1 MTDSPALPVDAVL
14 PELRRAL
21 AVGRNAVLQAP
32 PGAGKTTRVPLALLS
47 EPWLADRRIIMLEPR
62 RLATRAAARYMAQ
75 ELGETV
81 GDTVGYRVR
90 LDTRVGP
97 RTRIEVVTE
106 GVLTRLLQADP
117 ELTGIGLVIFDEFHE
132 RSLQADLGLAL
143 CRESQQA
150 LREDL
155 RLLVMS
161 ATMDAAPVAA
171 LLGHAATIA
180 SEGRVWPVDVHY
192 APPPDDDVPSHAV
205 RVILRALDEETGSM
219 LVFLPGV
226 AEITRVAG
234 RLQDRLAGGDVDVT
248 PLYGDLPADRQ
259 EQAIRPA
266 PAGRRKVV
274 LATNIAE
281 TSLTIEGIRMVV
293 DSGLARVA
301 RFEPRVGMTRLH
313 TVAVSQASAAQRCG
327 RAGRLEPG
335 ACYRLWSESRQRALA
350 PFDNPEIAQADLTP
364 LALELARWGVTDPAA
379 LAWLDPPPMAAYDRA
394 VDLLRELGALN
405 SAGHITSHG
414 RRMAELAMHPRLAHM
429 VLTAESL
436 KRGALG
442 CELAALLSE
451 RDLLSGHERSADLR
465 RRLDMLRE
473 PDSRRED
480 SVTVARAILRRVRTA
495 AAQWQRQL
503 GVAPVPADNAD
514 LPDAGLLLAFAYP
527 DRIAQRRP
535 GSDGRFLLAGGR
547 GAWLP
552 VTEPLAAGDYLVA
565 AHLDAGAREA
575 RIFLAASIERQQL
588 LEHFAADIRDV
599 EIIAWDSR
607 EQAVAARRERR
618 LGNLIL
624 AAEPLANPDPEQLVA
639 AMMDGIR
646 VLGVDALP
654 WTDALHRWRQR
665 VQFLHGLDEDRW
677 PDLSDQ
683 ALLQSLQSWL
693 GPFLAG
699 ITRASHLRRVDLTGA
714 LQALLPWEDRRALD
728 ELAPTH
734 ITVPSGSRIAVDYG
748 GETPVLAVRLQEL
761 FGSTDTPRVAAGRVP
776 VLIHLLSPAG
786 RPVQVTRDLA
796 SFWAGA
802 YQEVKKDLKGRY
814 PKHHWPDDPLQA
826 EPTRRTKRR
835 S

>member
-1 MTDSPALPVDAVL
+1 MKDTPALPIDAVL
-14 PELRRAL
+14 PQLRRAL
-21 AVGRNAVLQAP
+21 AGDGNVVLQAP
-32 PGAGKTTRVPLALLS
+32 PGAGKTTRVPLALLA
-47 EPWLADRRIIMLEPR
+47 EPWLADRKIVMLEPR
-62 RLATRAAARYMAQ
+62 RLAARAAARYMAQ
-75 ELGETV
+75 ALGEAV

-117 ELTGIGLVIFDEFHE
+117 ELTGVGLVIFDEFHE

-143 CRESQQA
+143 CRETQQA

-171 LLGHAATIA
+171 LLGNATVVA
-180 SEGRVWPVDVHY
+180 SEGRAWPVDIRY
-192 APPPDDDVPSHAV
+192 APPGDDDIPAHTVQ
-205 RVILRALDEETGSM
+205 VIRRALAEEAGSV

-226 AEITRVAG
+226 AEINRVSR
-234 RLQDRLAGGDVDVT
+234 RLQEAPAGDDVDVT
-248 PLYGDLPADRQ
+248 PLYGDLSADQQ
-259 EQAIRPA
+259 ERAILPT

-281 TSLTIEGIRMVV
+281 TSLTIEGIRIVV

-301 RFEPRVGMTRLH
+301 RFEPRVAMTRLH
-313 TVAVSQASAAQRCG
+313 TVAVSQAAAAQRCG

-335 ACYRLWSESRQRALA
+335 VCYRLWSESRQRALA
-350 PFDNPEIAQADLTP
+350 PFDIPEMLQADLAP
-364 LALELARWGVTDPAA
+364 LALELARWGVADPAA
-379 LAWLDPPPMAAYDRA
+379 LAWLDPPPSAAYGRA
-394 VDLLRELGALN
+394 RDLLEELGALD
-405 SAGHITSHG
+405 GTGRITAHG

-429 VLTAESL
+429 VLIAQAL
-436 KRGALG
+436 HRGALG

-451 RDLLSGHERSADLR
+451 RDPLSGRERGADLR
-465 RRLDMLRE
+465 ARLDILRSSDT
-473 PDSRRED
+473 PLGDGGAA
-480 SVTVARAILRRVRTA
+480 ARAILRRVRKA

-503 GVAPVPADNAD
+503 KLAPPPDDGAD
-514 LPDAGLLLAFAYP
+514 LADAGLLLAFAYP

-535 GSDGRFLLAGGR
+535 GGDGRFLLAGGR

-552 VTEPLAAGDYLVA
+552 VSEPLAASDYLVA

-575 RIFLAASIERQQL
+575 RIFLAAPVRREQL
-588 LEHFAADIRDV
+588 LAHFDEHIRDAAF
-599 EIIAWDSR
+599 IAWDSR

-618 LGNLIL
+618 LGQLVL
-624 AAEPLANPDPEQLVA
+624 TAERLEKPDPDRVA
-639 AMMDGIR
+639 EALIQGVRD
-646 VLGVDALP
+646 LGLAALP
-654 WTDALHRWRQR
+654 WTDTLRRWRQR
-665 VQFLHGLDEDRW
+665 VQFLHELDEAQW
-677 PDLSDQ
+677 PDLSDR
-683 ALLQSLQSWL
+683 ALLDGLDQWLAPFVGGMTRAGHLGRLDLAGALQSL
-693 GPFLAG
+693 
-699 ITRASHLRRVDLTGA
+699 
-714 LQALLPWEDRRALD
+714 LPWDRRHALD

-734 ITVPSGSRIAVDYG
+734 ITVPSGSRIPVDYS
-748 GETPVLAVRLQEL
+748 GETPVLAVRLQEM
-761 FGSTDTPRVAAGRVP
+761 FGATETPRVASGRVP
-776 VLIHLLSPAG
+776 VLLHLLSPAG

-802 YQEVKKDLKGRY
+802 YQDVKKDLKGRY